1 MIARVRDSQKNL
13 KIASFQTLN
22 SSSDHSSKN
31 VARMGSDEKL
41 RQSKATPKNGSS
53 ILVIISD
60 IALAHFIRLEL
71 ERDRHFVQI
80 TYDGVSGFTAV
91 QENHPDLII
100 VDWALHGLSAIE
112 FCQYL
117 RSSSY
122 KTPVI
127 MLTEM
132 AQVGDRIAGLNSG
145 ADDCLSKPFQI
156 DELRAKI
163 RAHLRRMGNEG
174 VNILRFADLVMDIRA
189 RDVRRDQQSI
199 YFTAREFDLLE
210 YFMRHPNQVLT
221 RSQILSQVWGNDFE
235 GESNVVEVYIR
246 NLRQKLEHKHP
257 QRLIQTMRGVGY
269 VLRESL

>member
-1 MIARVRDSQKNL
+1 MKEEE
-13 KIASFQTLN
+13 ASR
-22 SSSDHSSKN
+22 
-31 VARMGSDEKL
+31 A
-41 RQSKATPKNGSS
+41 NGDKPETTSS

-60 IALAHFIRLEL
+60 IALAHLIRLEL
-71 ERDRHFVQI
+71 ERDSYSVRLA
-80 TYDGVSGFTAV
+80 YDGVSGFVAV
-91 QENHPDLII
+91 QEEYPDLII
-100 VDWALHGLSAIE
+100 LDWALAGLSAIE

-117 RSSSY
+117 RSNSY

-163 RAHLRRMGNEG
+163 RAHFRRMGHEG
-174 VNILRFADLVMDIRA
+174 VHVLRFSDLVMDVNA
-189 RDVRRDQQSI
+189 RDVRRDGKSI
-199 YFTAREFDLLE
+199 HFTAREFDLLE

-221 RSQILSQVWGNDFE
+221 RSQILGQVWGTDFE

-246 NLRQKLEHKHP
+246 NLRQKLEQYHAK
-257 QRLIQTMRGVGY
+257 RLIQTMRGVGY
-269 VLRESL
+269 VLRD